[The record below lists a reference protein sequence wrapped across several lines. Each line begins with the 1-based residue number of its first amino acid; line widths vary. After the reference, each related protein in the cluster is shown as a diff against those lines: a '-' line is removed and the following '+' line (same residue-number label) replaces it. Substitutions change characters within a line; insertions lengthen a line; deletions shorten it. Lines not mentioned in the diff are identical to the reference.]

1 MYDIV
6 RNFTADYD
14 KALIFNKVH
23 HELNQFCSV
32 HSLQEVYIGL
42 FGEGRG
48 LQGAIVNSWRARSVS
63 ELFVF
68 TCLFCT
74 LFPHRPNRWKS
85 EVDATRGSNKHGAW
99 TYHSGK
105 GRGSDRPQARMK
117 FSVIVNMRSELCQF
131 ADSTGCTTQQGFL
144 CISWLDKPQ
153 DSMRDN
159 GECMIGYTLWIPINP
174 TEP

>member
-1 MYDIV
+1 MTKPWYSTKFTTNSTSSAAFTLCRRSTSACLV
-6 RNFTADYD
+6 RGGGFRAPLLT
-14 KALIFNKVH
+14 VG
-23 HELNQFCSV
+23 EP
-32 HSLQEVYIGL
+32 EV
-42 FGEGRG
+42 F
-48 LQGAIVNSWRARSVS
+48 QSFS
-63 ELFVF
+63 
-68 TCLFCT
+68 CLPAFFCT
-74 LFPHRPNRWKS
+74 LFPHRPNWWKS

-144 CISWLDKPQ
+144 CISWLDKTQ